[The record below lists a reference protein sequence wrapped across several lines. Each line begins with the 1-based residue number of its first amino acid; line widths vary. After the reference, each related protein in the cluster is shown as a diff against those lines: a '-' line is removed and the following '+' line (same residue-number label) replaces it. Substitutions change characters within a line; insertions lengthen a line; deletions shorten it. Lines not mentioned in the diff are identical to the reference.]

1 MLLLQRR
8 LLARLCLR
16 LVLAVGTGQDEAL
29 VHVGDVIIIEVLG
42 MVFVQVGACRLLV
55 WRGDK

>member
-16 LVLAVGTGQDEAL
+16 LVLAVGAGQDEAL